1 MGFSSR
7 AAIASLIIELASSP
21 SRNSSTSSLESI
33 LDSGVSVGSGVGVGV
48 GIGVAADS
56 GVGVGVGIG
65 VAADSGVGVGV
76 GIGIAAGS
84 GVGIGMAVG
93 VEEGEGEAVGLGTA
107 VAVGFGGLGW
117 VVVLGLGGRVGGSG
131 DAQAA
136 AHSRKSAAAKR
147 RGPRFG
153 LSTKVFISVALPT
166 TLVYICCATNG
177 RLAARE
183 GECASSWPR
192 QHQGLQPCLAAPL
205 P

>member
-1 MGFSSR
+1 M
-7 AAIASLIIELASSP
+7 
-21 SRNSSTSSLESI
+21 
-33 LDSGVSVGSGVGVGV
+33 

-76 GIGIAAGS
+76 GIGVAAGS

-93 VEEGEGEAVGLGTA
+93 VEEGEGVAVGSGTA

-136 AHSRKSAAAKR
+136 AQSRKSAAAKR

-153 LSTKVFISVALPT
+153 LPTKVFISVALPT

-192 QHQGLQPCLAAPL
+192 QHQGLQPCPAAPL
-205 P
+205 PSSVS